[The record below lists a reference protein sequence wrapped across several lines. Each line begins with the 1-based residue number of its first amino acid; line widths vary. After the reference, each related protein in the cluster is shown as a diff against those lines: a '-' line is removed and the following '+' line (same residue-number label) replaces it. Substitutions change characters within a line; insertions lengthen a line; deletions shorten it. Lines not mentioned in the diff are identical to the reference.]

1 MKLMEKK
8 ETKKKKK
15 VKRFI
20 PMPFIDYLCFY
31 IFINSNSNKKIDE
44 KGRKKIKPHFT
55 IYFWTYLV
63 TLKTC
68 FEDSIS
74 KTQFKIWV
82 FLLLSA

>member
-8 ETKKKKK
+8 ETKKKNKK

-20 PMPFIDYLCFY
+20 PMPFIDYLCVY

-44 KGRKKIKPHFT
+44 KGSKKIKLHFT
-55 IYFWTYLV
+55 IYLWTYLL
-63 TLKTC
+63 TSKTC

-74 KTQFKIWV
+74 KTQFKI
-82 FLLLSA
+82 